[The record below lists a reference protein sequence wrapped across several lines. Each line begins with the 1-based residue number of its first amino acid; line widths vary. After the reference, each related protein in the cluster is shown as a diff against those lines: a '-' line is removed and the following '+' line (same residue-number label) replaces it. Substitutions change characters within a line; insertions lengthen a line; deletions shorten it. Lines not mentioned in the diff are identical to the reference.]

1 MSTYSA
7 LCDVPVEA
15 LDFLINL
22 LRRHYRTHDHRSTQR
37 GGTARTQATLVLRSF
52 GDTTRVACLSR
63 DHRLWQATAYRYTKA
78 LTCSPPKPP
87 PPQPEALTRRR
98 TESCPT

>member
-7 LCDVPVEA
+7 HCDVPVET

-22 LRRHYRTHDHRSTQR
+22 LRRHHRTHDHRSTQR
-37 GGTARTQATLVLRSF
+37 GGTGRTQATLVLCWF
-52 GDTTRVACLSR
+52 GDTTRVTGLGR

-87 PPQPEALTRRR
+87 ALHEALTRRR
-98 TESCPT
+98 TASCPT